1 MRDLRS
7 SVSTLAKRA
16 GRFSV
21 VVATALALAV
31 GCPAL
36 FMWLA
41 TPPAPAIDLPAEAP
55 STRHRVFV
63 MAWGYHSSIFVEQPA
78 GWRLGPEGHEDA
90 PVVEYGWGDRSFFM
104 ESNYCPISLFNA
116 AFIPTPT
123 VVYVRG
129 HDRPPNEF
137 VAGGEIYVRECSA
150 EELRLL
156 VTILESQ
163 MARAA
168 DGARPRP
175 FPPTAEYGG
184 RFYPG
189 REYYVI
195 WWNCNEWTVRM
206 LRDAGMASS
215 AACVG
220 LKDQVGGR
228 LVGFAPARRT
238 VE

>member
-1 MRDLRS
+1 MREFRS
-7 SVSTLAKRA
+7 TVSTLAKHA
-16 GRFSV
+16 GRFIAG
-21 VVATALALAV
+21 VAIALALAV
-31 GCPAL
+31 GCPSL

-41 TPPAPAIDLPAEAP
+41 TPPAPAIDLPAEAS

-78 GWRLGPEGHEDA
+78 GWRLGPEGLEDA

-137 VAGGEIYVRECSA
+137 VVGGEIYVRECSA
-150 EELRLL
+150 EELRRL

-163 MARAA
+163 MARDA
-168 DGARPRP
+168 DGARPMP

-238 VE
+238 G